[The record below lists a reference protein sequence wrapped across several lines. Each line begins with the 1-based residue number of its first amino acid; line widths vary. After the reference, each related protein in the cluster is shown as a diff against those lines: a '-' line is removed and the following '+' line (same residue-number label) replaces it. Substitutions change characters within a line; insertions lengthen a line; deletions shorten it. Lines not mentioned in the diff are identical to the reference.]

1 MLSYNLVAMHLYL
14 DCFSG
19 ISGDMFLG
27 ALCDLGL
34 DFTALQKE
42 MAKLPCQDEFRI
54 SLSRV
59 KRQGIDAAKFD
70 VELIHHH
77 PSHSHHGRHFSEIKK
92 LIETSKLK
100 ESVRMRAIRIFKRI
114 GEAEAK
120 IHGTT
125 LEEIHFHEVGA
136 IDSIVDIVGAC
147 IALDLLKVDQISV
160 TRLCE
165 GKGFV
170 QCEHGQFPVPT
181 PATLELL
188 KGIPW
193 EQTEER
199 HELITP
205 TGAALIAELVANFSS
220 LTNLKFNKIGYGAGS
235 RDLVSRPNVLRAML
249 VSDSEEN
256 WETIDVLETNL
267 DDISPEILASV
278 KERLLANGALDV
290 FSLSIL
296 MKKGRLGV
304 LLTVL
309 SKPEISEALMDLM
322 LTETSAFGVRK
333 TTITR
338 KILRREWQ
346 MIKTE
351 WGDIQIKLGYLG
363 DKLVQCSPEYESCK
377 QIADRSGKPVKEIYF
392 LVRHLWASKTG

>member
-1 MLSYNLVAMHLYL
+1 MTIPPWRHYPTDMSLYL

-34 DFTALQKE
+34 NFSEFQKE
-42 MAKLPCQDEFRI
+42 LAKLSCHDEFQVH
-54 SLSRV
+54 LSRV

-70 VELIHHH
+70 VKVIEGKSRH
-77 PSHSHHGRHFSEIKK
+77 HHGRHFSEIQK

-100 ESVRMRAIRIFKRI
+100 ESVKKRAIHIFQRI

-120 IHGTT
+120 IHGVN
-125 LEEIHFHEVGA
+125 LEKIHFHEVGA

-147 IALDLLKVDQISV
+147 IAMDLLKIDQVFV

-170 QCEHGQFPVPT
+170 SCEHGQFPVPT

-188 KGIPW
+188 KNVSFEI
-193 EQTEER
+193 TEET

-205 TGAALIAELVANFSS
+205 TGAALIAELAIRGEAFGH
-220 LTNLKFNKIGYGAGS
+220 LKIEKVGYGAGS
-235 RDLVSRPNVLRAML
+235 RDLASRPNVLRAML
-249 VSDSEEN
+249 VSNESEKN

-267 DDISPEILASV
+267 DDISPEILACV
-278 KERLLANGALDV
+278 KERLLVNGALDV
-290 FSLSIL
+290 FSLSVL

-309 SKPEISEALMDLM
+309 SKPEISEKLMDL
-322 LTETSAFGVRK
+322 
-333 TTITR
+333 I
-338 KILRREWQ
+338 
-346 MIKTE
+346 
-351 WGDIQIKLGYLG
+351 
-363 DKLVQCSPEYESCK
+363 
-377 QIADRSGKPVKEIYF
+377 
-392 LVRHLWASKTG
+392 

>member
-1 MLSYNLVAMHLYL
+1 MHLYL

-34 DFTALQKE
+34 DFTAFQKE
-42 MAKLPCQDEFRI
+42 LTKLACHDEFRI

-59 KRQGIDAAKFD
+59 KRQGIDSAKLD
-70 VELIHHH
+70 VELVHNHHDH
-77 PSHSHHGRHFSEIKK
+77 SHSHHGRHLSDIKK

-100 ESVRMRAIRIFKRI
+100 ESVRTRAIRIFQRI

-120 IHGTT
+120 IHGVP
-125 LEEIHFHEVGA
+125 LEKIHFHEVGA

-147 IALDLLKVDQISV
+147 IALDLLNIDQVTV

-181 PATLELL
+181 PAMLELL
-188 KGIPW
+188 KGIAW
-193 EQTEER
+193 EQTEET

-205 TGAALIAELVANFSS
+205 TGAALIAELATYFSE
-220 LTNLKFNKIGYGAGS
+220 LTHLRFEKIGYGAGS
-235 RDLVSRPNVLRAML
+235 RDLASRPNVLRAML
-249 VSDSEEN
+249 LSDEVKN
-256 WETIDVLETNL
+256 WETIEVLETNL
-267 DDISPEILASV
+267 DDITPEILASV
-278 KERLLANGALDV
+278 KERLLVNGALDV
-290 FSLSIL
+290 FSLSVL
-296 MKKGRLGV
+296 MKKGRMGV

-309 SKPEISEALMDLM
+309 SQPENSETLMDLM

-333 TTITR
+333 TTATR
-338 KILRREWQ
+338 KILRREWRV
-346 MIKTE
+346 IKTE

-363 DKLVQCSPEYESCK
+363 DKLVQCAPEYESCK

-392 LVRHLWASKTG
+392 LVRHLWEVQGD

>member
-1 MLSYNLVAMHLYL
+1 MHLYL

-34 DFTALQKE
+34 DFNLLQKE
-42 MAKLPCQDEFRI
+42 LTKLSCQDEFRI
-54 SLSRV
+54 GLSRV
-59 KRQGIDAAKFD
+59 KRQGIDAAKFQ
-70 VELIHHH
+70 VESGHHH
-77 PSHSHHGRHFSEIKK
+77 KHAASHAHHGRHFSEIKK

-100 ESVRMRAIRIFKRI
+100 ESVRARAIRIFQRI

-120 IHGTT
+120 IHGVT
-125 LEEIHFHEVGA
+125 LEKIHFHEVGA

-147 IALDLLKVDQISV
+147 IALDLLNVDRISV

-188 KGIPW
+188 KGIPF
-193 EQTEER
+193 ESTDETY
-199 HELITP
+199 ELITP
-205 TGAALIAELVANFSS
+205 TGAALIAELAENVST
-220 LTNLKFNKIGYGAGS
+220 LTYLKFEKIGYGAGS
-235 RDLVSRPNVLRAML
+235 RDLTSRPNVLRAML
-249 VSDSEEN
+249 VSKSEKN

-267 DDISPEILASV
+267 EDMSPEIVASV
-278 KERLLANGALDV
+278 KERLLVNGALDV
-290 FSLSIL
+290 FSLSVL
-296 MKKGRLGV
+296 MKKGRLGT

-309 SKPEISEALMDLM
+309 AKPSNSEALMDLI

-333 TTITR
+333 TVTTR
-338 KILRREWQ
+338 KILRREWRTL
-346 MIKTE
+346 KTE
-351 WGDIQIKLGYLG
+351 CGDIQVKLGYLG
-363 DKLVQCSPEYESCK
+363 DKIVQCAPEYESCK
-377 QIADRSGKPVKEIYF
+377 RVANRSGKPIKEIYF
-392 LVRHLWASKTG
+392 LVRHLWASQTD